1 MDMTVLL
8 SILRKL
14 FLVFS
19 IFILLVNTSYAG
31 NFEAGIKLFKS
42 AKYKK
47 ALKQFQRAE
56 AAGIKK
62 TALFYN
68 LAVSYFK
75 LANYTKARK
84 YFLITRKDAKFSQ
97 IAQYNLGLVALK
109 QKKNREA
116 LKWFLR
122 ASSNAGDPRVT
133 AIANKQIDKLK
144 PGKGVQTFDGGLMV
158 TYGNDSNVLLLTD
171 DSPSR
176 KSDNYL
182 ESYLYGGVRLGHAY
196 RLSGSW
202 YQRDYSTVN
211 SGDYSVLQVK
221 GDYLFALGGWKV
233 EPGIAF
239 SNSQFGTRDYLGTL
253 DLNVVA
259 KRSAGSGRLILRYR
273 YSDLSARD
281 STYNYLAGTRQQAR
295 VEYYKKTDIGRL
307 RYRYQLELNNRED
320 RATKSYS
327 PTRHDFRVRLRK
339 NLADYWKLKLEA
351 QYRLSDYSSAAGIVR
366 KDTRLRAIAGLDYRL
381 NRQWIITSRVI
392 YTNND
397 SNLTT
402 EDYARTDWQLTAQ
415 LRF

>member
-1 MDMTVLL
+1 M
-8 SILRKL
+8 LRKL
-14 FLVFS
+14 FLGFS

-31 NFEAGIKLFKS
+31 NFESGVKLFKE

-47 ALKQFQRAE
+47 ALKQFHRAE

-75 LANYTKARK
+75 LSNYKKSRK
-84 YFLITRKDAKFSQ
+84 YFLITSKDARFSQ
-97 IAQYNLGLVALK
+97 LAQYNLGLVALK
-109 QKKNREA
+109 QKKKSDA

-122 ASSNAGDPRVT
+122 ASSNAGDPRIT
-133 AIANKQIDKLK
+133 AIANKQIDNLK
-144 PGKGVQTFDGGLMV
+144 PGKGRQIFDGGLIV

-182 ESYLYGGVRLGHAY
+182 ENYLYGGVRLGHAY

-211 SGDYSVLQVK
+211 SGDYSVVQVK
-221 GDYLFALGGWKV
+221 GDYLFAINDWKI

-239 SNSQFGTRDYLGTL
+239 SASQFGARDYLDTL

-259 KRSAGSGRLILRYR
+259 KRSVVSGRLILRYR
-273 YSDLSARD
+273 YSDLSERD

-295 VEYYKKTDIGRL
+295 VDYYKKTAIGHL
-307 RYRYQLELNNRED
+307 RYRYQLELNNRQD
-320 RATKSYS
+320 RTTKSYS

-339 NLADYWKLKLEA
+339 NLTRAWKLKLEA
-351 QYRLSDYSSAAGIVR
+351 QYRLSDYPAASGVSRKDNRLRTVAGI
-366 KDTRLRAIAGLDYRL
+366 DYRL
-381 NRQWIITSRVI
+381 NRQWTLASRMI
-392 YTNND
+392 YTRNN
-397 SNLTT
+397 SNLSS
-402 EDYARTDWQLTAQ
+402 EDYTRTDWQLSA
-415 LRF
+415 LLYF

>member
-1 MDMTVLL
+1 MLL
-8 SILRKL
+8 SVLRKL

-19 IFILLVNTSYAG
+19 IFILFVNTSYAG
-31 NFEAGIKLFKS
+31 NFETGIKLFKS
-42 AKYKK
+42 AQYKK
-47 ALKQFQRAE
+47 ALQQFRRAE
-56 AAGIKK
+56 AAGVKK

-75 LANYTKARK
+75 LANYTKAKK
-84 YFLITRKDAKFSQ
+84 YFLITRKDTKFSQ
-97 IAQYNLGLVALK
+97 LANYNLGLVALK
-109 QKKNREA
+109 QKKKRRA

-122 ASSNAGDPRVT
+122 ASSNAGDPRIT

-144 PGKGVQTFDGGLMV
+144 PGKGVQTFNGGLIV

-182 ESYLYGGVRLGHAY
+182 ENYFYGGVRLGHAY

-239 SNSQFGTRDYLGTL
+239 SNSQFGTRDYLDTL

-259 KRSAGSGRLILRYR
+259 KRRLGAGRVILRYR
-273 YSDLSARD
+273 YSDLSERD

-295 VEYYKKTDIGRL
+295 VEYYKKTVLGRM

-327 PTRHDFRVRLRK
+327 PTRHDFRVRLQR
-339 NLADYWKLKLEA
+339 NLAAAWKLKLGA
-351 QYRLSDYSSAAGIVR
+351 QYRLSDYPSAGGVTR
-366 KDTRLRAIAGLDYRL
+366 KDTRLRAVAGLDYRL
-381 NRQWIITSRVI
+381 NRQWKIASRVI
-392 YTNND
+392 YTSND
-397 SNLTT
+397 SNLIS
-402 EDYARTDWQLTAQ
+402 EDYTRTDWQLNAQ
-415 LRF
+415 LTF